1 MMKSVRRS
9 LCVFLLLTLLTVQAG
24 AADAAY
30 EWVVPMEYGGITA
43 VFDGRFLVRNYDAYE
58 KNPDA
63 QDLYALDGT
72 LLLSAKWNWTF
83 YEHYIVAEDE
93 GGVGIW
99 RREDCSEVFP
109 ERFKRVLLTGA
120 HTAEACTGGEFH
132 PPGYWIGDFVEL
144 DLAAGTV
151 TRAPDIVSETQ
162 IDAADYEWPVSG
174 PEAFANI
181 GGPYGMQPQDMDGS
195 GNFSVLRNGDG
206 QLLLDT
212 SQKPGWLSYG
222 CDGTLLWWY
231 YGEGTE
237 SYYETYTGRGR
248 LLGAFDSD
256 GVYGGRYL
264 LRGDEGQYLTDR
276 DGETVIAPGVFGNYD
291 FNTVNNYVANIVSD
305 DDSLVIVE
313 KGGKYGVIRLADRMP
328 APSPWA
334 VEEAG
339 KAVEAGLV
347 PEDVRLWW
355 RDPCTRLEFCR
366 MLARTVE
373 AATGGTIQSLVSGAS
388 PVTFSDCS
396 DPDVLAAAS
405 LGIVQ
410 GVGGGKFAPGCF
422 LNREMAAT
430 MLARTAERLQTAGTG
445 EAKQFSDADEFSTWA
460 SKGIGTVTSI
470 ISRDGKAVMQG
481 TGGGRFSPKESYT
494 VEQSALTLYRLL
506 RAESGVE

>member
-1 MMKSVRRS
+1 MKRIAAQTTT
-9 LCVFLLLTLLTVQAG
+9 LLTLLALLLPSAG

-83 YEHYIVAEDE
+83 YERYIVAEDE

-99 RREDCSEVFP
+99 RREDCSEVFS

-120 HTAEACTGGEFH
+120 HTATACTGGEFH
-132 PPGYWIGDFVEL
+132 PPGYWTGDFVEL

-151 TRAPDIVSETQ
+151 TRAPDTVSEVQ
-162 IDAADYEWPVSG
+162 IEAADYEWPVSG
-174 PEAFANI
+174 AEAFANT
-181 GGPYGMQPQDMDGS
+181 GGTYGIQPQDMDGN
-195 GNFSVLRNGDG
+195 GNFRVLRNDDG
-206 QLLLDT
+206 QLLLDVT
-212 SQKPGWLSYG
+212 HKPGWLSYG

-231 YGEGTE
+231 NGEGTE

-248 LLGAFDSD
+248 LLGAFDCD

-264 LRGDEGQYLTDR
+264 LRGDAGQYLTGR
-276 DGETVIAPGVFGNYD
+276 DGETVIAPGVFDTYGYNAA
-291 FNTVNNYVANIVSD
+291 NNNVAGIVSD

-334 VEEAG
+334 AEEAK

-347 PEDVRLWW
+347 PEEARLWW

-373 AATGGTIQSLVSGAS
+373 AATGETIQSLAAEAA
-388 PVTFSDCS
+388 PETFSDCS

-405 LGIVQ
+405 LGLVQ
-410 GVGGGKFAPGCF
+410 GVGGGKFAPGRF
-422 LNREMAAT
+422 LSREMAAT
-430 MLARTAERLQTAGTG
+430 MLARAAEQLQTAGSG
-445 EAKQFSDADEFSTWA
+445 GARQFSDADEFSAWA
-460 SKGIGTVTSI
+460 SEGIGVVTSI
-470 ISRDGKAVMQG
+470 VSKDGKALMQG
-481 TGGGRFSPKESYT
+481 TGGGRFSPKDSYT

-506 RAESGVE
+506 RSA

>member
-9 LCVFLLLTLLTVQAG
+9 LCGFLLLALLAVQAG

-93 GGVGIW
+93 GGAGIW

-109 ERFKRVLLTGA
+109 ERFKRILLTGP

-144 DLAAGTV
+144 DLASGTV
-151 TRAPDIVSETQ
+151 TREPDTVSELQ
-162 IDAADYEWPVSG
+162 IEAAGYEWPVG
-174 PEAFANI
+174 GAEAFANI
-181 GGPYGMQPQDMDGS
+181 GGPYGTQPQDMDS
-195 GNFSVLRNGDG
+195 DGNFKVLCNDDG

-212 SQKPGWLSYG
+212 TEKPGWLSYG
-222 CDGTLLWWY
+222 CGGTLLWWY

-248 LLGAFDSD
+248 LLGAFDCD

-264 LRGDEGQYLTDR
+264 LRGDNGQYLTGR
-276 DGETVIAPGVFGNYD
+276 DGETVIAPGVFDTYD
-291 FNTVNNYVANIVSD
+291 YNVVNNNVANIVSD

-313 KGGKYGVIRLADRMP
+313 KGGKYGVIRLADRTP
-328 APSPWA
+328 KPSAWA
-334 VEEAG
+334 AEEAE
-339 KAVEAGLV
+339 KAVGAGLV
-347 PEDVRLWW
+347 PEDVRFWW

-366 MLARTVE
+366 MLARTIE
-373 AATGGTIQSLVSGAS
+373 AATGETIQSLAAEAAPVS
-388 PVTFSDCS
+388 FSDCA
-396 DPDVLAAAS
+396 DADVLAAAS

-410 GVGGGKFAPGCF
+410 GIGGGKFAPGRF

-430 MLARTAERLQTAGTG
+430 MLARTAEQLQITG
-445 EAKQFSDADEFSTWA
+445 NGKGKQFNDADEFSAWA
-460 SKGIGTVTSI
+460 SEGIGTVTSI
-470 ISRDGKAVMQG
+470 VSQDGKAVMQG
-481 TGGGRFSPKESYT
+481 TGGGRFSPKDRYT

-506 RAESGVE
+506 RAA